1 MANRDK
7 HKRRSGYSYSKNQ
20 YGLAGFARKTN
31 IRNEKV
37 NHFKNFREQ
46 MKTLFKKKTGDS

>member
-20 YGLAGFARKTN
+20 YGFAGFARKVAIKNDQAKRT
-31 IRNEKV
+31 RSLREM
-37 NHFKNFREQ
+37 FKNLLKRN
-46 MKTLFKKKTGDS
+46 KVDT

>member
-7 HKRRSGYSYSKNQ
+7 HKKRSSYSYSKNQ
-20 YGLAGFARKTN
+20 YGLAGFARKVA

-37 NHFKNFREQ
+37 SHFKNFKEQ
-46 MKTLFKKKTGDS
+46 MKTLFRKKTGDS

>member
-7 HKRRSGYSYSKNQ
+7 HKKRSGYSYSKNQ
-20 YGLAGFARKTN
+20 YGLAEFARRVA

-37 NHFKNFREQ
+37 SHFKNFKEQ
-46 MKTLFKKKTGDS
+46 MKTLFRKKTGDS